1 MHVWRQRPG
10 FETDSEA
17 PTHMIFGFM
26 MMEMDANKNYFA
38 GVDIGSTMTKVV
50 IVGGGKEIALI
61 GPTGP
66 EHRKLASRVMEQA
79 LDRAGIAFSDVTYI
93 VATGYGRI
101 NVPFADRQVTEI
113 TCHAKGLSSL
123 LPSACTVVDI
133 GGQDSKGIRIEN
145 GKVVDFVMNDKCA
158 AGTGRFLEII
168 AEALGVPLE
177 KLGEIS
183 LAAERPALIGNMC
196 TVFAEQEVTS
206 LLAGGEPVPN
216 LVAGIHQAIAGRI
229 FALVSKLKIKPDVAI
244 TGGGAKNIGLVKAL
258 EAKFGCPV
266 LVPGEPL
273 LTGALGA
280 ALVGREMYEKAAKD
294 GSSLVTKPRQL
305 KEVRLF

>member
-1 MHVWRQRPG
+1 
-10 FETDSEA
+10 
-17 PTHMIFGFM
+17 M
-26 MMEMDANKNYFA
+26 MGINTNTNYFA

-50 IVGGGKEIALI
+50 IIGGGKETALI

-66 EHRKLASRVMEQA
+66 EHRKLANRVMQQA
-79 LDRAGIAFSDVTYI
+79 LDRAGIAFSDMTYI

-123 LPSACTVVDI
+123 LPSAHTVVDI
-133 GGQDSKGIRIEN
+133 GGQDCKGIRIEN

-168 AEALGVPLE
+168 AEALGVPME

-183 LAAERPALIGNMC
+183 LAAEKPAVIGNMC

-206 LLAGGEPVPN
+206 QLAGGESVPN

-244 TGGGAKNIGLVKAL
+244 TGGGAKNIGLIKAL
-258 EAKFGCPV
+258 KARLGCPV

-280 ALVGREMYEKAAKD
+280 ALVGRAMCEKAAKA
-294 GSSLVTKPRQL
+294 GSALLTKPRQL
-305 KEVRLF
+305 GEVRLF